1 MADEGEI
8 KSQEE
13 DLSPDI
19 KDWSKLRVRLAL
31 ELKTVD
37 DAVIAMGVT
46 FGPAKLIIHVTLKK
60 EEPER
65 FRNQPGRPCKP
76 YPFYRYHDT
85 YNYTEGN
92 ILDITESGPLNYIE
106 PCHEYKGF
114 TNTTNETKMIKF
126 IYEVIRFA
134 AACMNSRT
142 NGTIHLGIGDKP
154 NFIHG
159 QVLGVV
165 VEDKEAYANE
175 LKSAIDRSFE
185 FKHKQAAQM
194 CIKPPRFVGVLN
206 KHMRFSDKCV
216 IEVDI
221 VPESVICGENIYHTF
236 NMDTK
241 KAKKKE
247 KGKEEKS
254 GTKPSKQFFIRD
266 GGSSRNLLATTTSAK
281 PMEEYNR
288 FVNSVA
294 KRSQLRKRA
303 EENIKSSNQGS
314 RLEVDCQ
321 HYADLHGLSRSFF
334 TKVHQPQ
341 CKQGLDGKYKY
352 L

>member
-1 MADEGEI
+1 IYDCEKETNADMADEGE
-8 KSQEE
+8 KKGQEE

-19 KDWSKLRVRLAL
+19 KDWSKNQVRQWAL
-31 ELKTVD
+31 ELKSVD
-37 DAVIAMGVT
+37 DAVAQILFQKGINGPSLLLLDAGNFIAMGVT
-46 FGPAKLIIHVTLKK
+46 FGPANLIIHARDELVKLKK
-60 EEPER
+60 EEPAS

-76 YPFYRYHDT
+76 YPFCRYHDT
-85 YNYTEGN
+85 YRYMEGS
-92 ILDITESGPLNYIE
+92 ILDIASDLIE

-114 TNTTNETKMIKF
+114 TNTTDETKMSKF
-126 IYEVIRFA
+126 TDEVIRFA

-142 NGTIHLGIGDKP
+142 NGTIHFGVGDKP
-154 NFIHG
+154 QFTHG

-165 VEDKEAYANE
+165 VEDKEAYDNE

-206 KHMRFSDKCV
+206 KNMTSSDKCV

-247 KGKEEKS
+247 KGKEDKS
-254 GTKPSKQFFIRD
+254 EIKPSKQLFIRD

-281 PMEEYNR
+281 PMEEYKR
-288 FVNSVA
+288 FVDSVA
-294 KRSQLRKRA
+294 QRSQLRKQA
-303 EENIKSSNQGS
+303 EEKQ
-314 RLEVDCQ
+314 
-321 HYADLHGLSRSFF
+321 LS
-334 TKVHQPQ
+334 VIE
-341 CKQGLDGKYKY
+341 
-352 L
+352 